1 MKLEKLE
8 LALAET
14 PLELPVEL
22 SPGSPRE
29 SYEAGENEA
38 GSLVNYYF
46 GGVTLIPGEDGRLRS
61 FRLEGAPESL
71 GNYPLIF
78 LEEATELVLN
88 GGELPGTLNTVRAED
103 IVGVTL
109 VYHTGMYD
117 EYYAPYYCFAFAGRE
132 PAETLP
138 EGFAGYSLYYVP
150 AVSGEYLSPGW
161 DGGGN

>member
-22 SPGSPRE
+22 GPGSPRE
-29 SYEAGENEA
+29 SYEAGENAAER
-38 GSLVNYYF
+38 LVNYYF
-46 GGVTLIPGEDGRLRS
+46 GSVTLIPGEDGRLRS
-61 FRLEGAPESL
+61 LRLEGAPESL
-71 GNYPLIF
+71 GNYLLIS
-78 LEEATELVLN
+78 LGEAEELVLN
-88 GGELPGTLNTVRAED
+88 GHELPGTLNTLRAED

-117 EYYAPYYCFAFAGRE
+117 EYHAPYYCFAFAERE
-132 PAETLP
+132 SGETLP
-138 EGFAGYSLYYVP
+138 EGFMGYGLYYVP
-150 AVSGEYLSPGW
+150 AVSGEHLSPGW